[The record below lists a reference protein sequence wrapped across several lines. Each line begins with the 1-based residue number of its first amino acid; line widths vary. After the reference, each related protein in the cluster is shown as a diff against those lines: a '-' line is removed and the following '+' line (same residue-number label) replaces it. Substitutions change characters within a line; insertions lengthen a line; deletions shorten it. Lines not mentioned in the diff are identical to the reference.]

1 MMPLNPILVI
11 EIVARHP
18 RAIGWLFF
26 SFSRLL

>member
-18 RAIGWLFF
+18 RGIGWLFF